1 MVVVKGVKEK
11 RSHGSCS
18 HGNGFKFE
26 FSQRLVIL
34 AFRRTISIFR
44 IWAIS
49 ILYLNSIQYYLK
61 KHQALIQIFLQTVCG
76 PCAIFVSTPVCL
88 LFLLKL
94 KRFSKMCLLFAL
106 LFYCWAMTPFCLTQ
120 RDTGNK
126 RRTAVVELPETT
138 SISRWKKISWT
149 NNHTKWSCKRRVER
163 NAFHFFLSGAKRILP
178 LPSVPEERER
188 HHSVATMTNIQGS
201 KEPNRKISLMRR
213 STRWTL
219 LASDVEVM
227 PICSLKGRY
236 QVHCVVKGLIHLTY
250 LFRAIFDWVKKE
262 IRD

>member
-1 MVVVKGVKEK
+1 MSDICQYFGLSSLPSKAVEVSQNVLVFYLALLLLSNDSVLSYSAQNRKWAA
-11 RSHGSCS
+11 HGSS
-18 HGNGFKFE
+18 
-26 FSQRLVIL
+26 
-34 AFRRTISIFR
+34 RTT
-44 IWAIS
+44 WNN
-49 ILYLNSIQYYLK
+49 LY
-61 KHQALIQIFLQTVCG
+61 
-76 PCAIFVSTPVCL
+76 
-88 LFLLKL
+88 
-94 KRFSKMCLLFAL
+94 FAL
-106 LFYCWAMTPFCLTQ
+106 
-120 RDTGNK
+120 
-126 RRTAVVELPETT
+126 EE
-138 SISRWKKISWT
+138 ISWT

-236 QVHCVVKGLIHLTY
+236 QVHCVVKGLIHLTC

>member
-1 MVVVKGVKEK
+1 
-11 RSHGSCS
+11 
-18 HGNGFKFE
+18 
-26 FSQRLVIL
+26 
-34 AFRRTISIFR
+34 
-44 IWAIS
+44 
-49 ILYLNSIQYYLK
+49 
-61 KHQALIQIFLQTVCG
+61 
-76 PCAIFVSTPVCL
+76 
-88 LFLLKL
+88 
-94 KRFSKMCLLFAL
+94 MCLFFTL

-120 RDTGNK
+120 RKTGSE

-138 SISRWKKISWT
+138 CISRWRKISWT
-149 NNHTKWSCKRRVER
+149 NNHTKWPCKRRVER

-236 QVHCVVKGLIHLTY
+236 QVHCVVKGLIHLTC

>member
-1 MVVVKGVKEK
+1 
-11 RSHGSCS
+11 
-18 HGNGFKFE
+18 
-26 FSQRLVIL
+26 
-34 AFRRTISIFR
+34 
-44 IWAIS
+44 
-49 ILYLNSIQYYLK
+49 
-61 KHQALIQIFLQTVCG
+61 
-76 PCAIFVSTPVCL
+76 
-88 LFLLKL
+88 
-94 KRFSKMCLLFAL
+94 MCLFFTL

-120 RDTGNK
+120 RKTGNK
-126 RRTAVVELPETT
+126 RRTAVVELSETT

-250 LFRAIFDWVKKE
+250 LFRAVFDWVKKE

>member
-1 MVVVKGVKEK
+1 MSDICQYFGLSSLPSKDVEVSQNVLVFYLALLLLSNDSVLSYSAQNRKWAA
-11 RSHGSCS
+11 HGSS
-18 HGNGFKFE
+18 GTTWNN
-26 FSQRLVIL
+26 
-34 AFRRTISIFR
+34 
-44 IWAIS
+44 
-49 ILYLNSIQYYLK
+49 LY
-61 KHQALIQIFLQTVCG
+61 
-76 PCAIFVSTPVCL
+76 
-88 LFLLKL
+88 
-94 KRFSKMCLLFAL
+94 FAL
-106 LFYCWAMTPFCLTQ
+106 
-120 RDTGNK
+120 
-126 RRTAVVELPETT
+126 EE
-138 SISRWKKISWT
+138 ISWT

-236 QVHCVVKGLIHLTY
+236 QVHCVVKGLIHLTC
-250 LFRAIFDWVKKE
+250 LFRAIFDGVKKE
-262 IRD
+262 IPD

>member
-1 MVVVKGVKEK
+1 
-11 RSHGSCS
+11 
-18 HGNGFKFE
+18 
-26 FSQRLVIL
+26 
-34 AFRRTISIFR
+34 
-44 IWAIS
+44 
-49 ILYLNSIQYYLK
+49 
-61 KHQALIQIFLQTVCG
+61 
-76 PCAIFVSTPVCL
+76 
-88 LFLLKL
+88 
-94 KRFSKMCLLFAL
+94 MCLFFTL

-120 RDTGNK
+120 RKTGNE
-126 RRTAVVELPETT
+126 RRTAVVELLETT